1 VGCGASADL
10 LEALIRTGHGHF
22 IVKCNSNRKHTIKE
36 TDILFNSTSI
46 YDMESGREVA
56 KCTKSSRLEPSS
68 SADPKILSKQQ
79 FQELGHGRIG
89 DITANLDNRLT
100 REKNVPSVDCDVIIP
115 WVLRNMLGSIGDQNT
130 EYEACRN
137 DVRRLKS
144 TLLEYDNSGLGI
156 LLVPELE
163 YFLDSLEIRVTKEVL
178 REMCRRY
185 PGDMMDIRDKFIWI
199 ESEQQSKGGRR
210 AVMMDAE
217 ERSGDRKSGEK
228 MYTGSDD
235 SYGRADSKGNNSIA
249 RTSSSPSYHS
259 DYKSSINAT
268 ESSQEHKRVSESKQ
282 STRGSLSCKYSSM
295 VFDKIDENLGLNILQ
310 LLNDISSGRG
320 LKYVAS
326 TYNDNS
332 STENT
337 VTSQVKYLRDSL
349 YSTGGDRCCPKGD
362 EYHSASCCVTIAAI
376 MKGRRDVVNIC
387 DSLGRTPLL
396 IASALGNKKAVACL
410 LAMDGDISIVS
421 HDGQSA
427 FSVAKS
433 SDSQALPQKTLLSW
447 MNRRGNI
454 LKHESHMVN
463 SKIMTS
469 EQGTSGD
476 QNASHSADKLLQKG
490 KYDDIDDAGSGGR
503 VMNVEERA
511 VAMAGVCSS
520 LQNLKGAKWSYS
532 RPPLMWAVH
541 SGLLSAVEDL
551 LCGTPAHDPNTC
563 DTMGRSSLHE
573 CVALIRSGR
582 TDLAEAAVS
591 IALALMESGA
601 RVNHASISGRTPLHD
616 LFCANHDEKVS
627 SHRVSAE
634 ETTNP
639 LGDFCVVNR
648 SKRMILKSLLKHG
661 ADPILLDRQGLGA
674 IHYCARED
682 SANCLLEI
690 LMSTA
695 DEWPLTRLQQS
706 PLHIACKAGAINT
719 AKLLCKWDAD
729 HIPSEYRKLS
739 ILLQADGQGKLPVQ
753 LLPHNTSSR
762 CLETLWGAARA
773 GDLSRCSFLYTLIFL
788 K

>member
-1 VGCGASADL
+1 
-10 LEALIRTGHGHF
+10 
-22 IVKCNSNRKHTIKE
+22 
-36 TDILFNSTSI
+36 
-46 YDMESGREVA
+46 MESGREVA
-56 KCTKSSRLEPSS
+56 KCTNSSKLEPSS
-68 SADPKILSKQQ
+68 SADPKVISKQH
-79 FQELGHGRIG
+79 FEELGHTRLR
-89 DITANLDNRLT
+89 DIAVNLDNRLT
-100 REKNVPSVDCDVIIP
+100 TEKNVPGVDCDVIIP
-115 WVLRNMLGSIGDQNT
+115 WVLRNMLGSRSDQST

-144 TLLEYDNSGLGI
+144 TLLQYESSGLGI

-199 ESEQQSKGGRR
+199 ESELKSEGSRR
-210 AVMMDAE
+210 ALMMDAE
-217 ERSGDRKSGEK
+217 ESSGDRKSGEK
-228 MYTGSDD
+228 TYTGSDD
-235 SYGRADSKGNNSIA
+235 SYGRADSKRNYA
-249 RTSSSPSYHS
+249 RTRTSSSPSYPS
-259 DYKSSINAT
+259 DFKSSCKAT
-268 ESSQEHKRVSESKQ
+268 ESSQERKRGSESKQ
-282 STRGSLSCKYSSM
+282 NSNSRKPPPCKYSSM

-320 LKYVAS
+320 LKYVTS
-326 TYNDNS
+326 TYSDNS

-337 VTSQVKYLRDSL
+337 MASQGMTLRDSL
-349 YSTGGDRCCPKGD
+349 YSTGGHEYCPKGD
-362 EYHSASCCVTIAAI
+362 EYRSVPCCVTVAAI
-376 MKGRRDVVNIC
+376 MMGRRDVVNIS

-410 LAMDGDISIVS
+410 LAMGGDISIVA

-433 SDSQALPQKTLLSW
+433 SDAQAIPQKTILSW
-447 MNRRGNI
+447 MNQRGNI
-454 LKHESHMVN
+454 FKDESHMMN

-469 EQGTSGD
+469 VLGTCEEN
-476 QNASHSADKLLQKG
+476 NANNGINELLQKG
-490 KYDDIDDAGSGGR
+490 KYNDIDDAGSGSGGR

-551 LCGTPAHDPNTC
+551 LCSTPSHDPNTC
-563 DTMGRSSLHE
+563 DTMGRGSLHE

-582 TDLAEAAVS
+582 TDLAEAAVP
-591 IALALMESGA
+591 IALALLESGA
-601 RVNHASISGRTPLHD
+601 RVNHASISGRIPLHD
-616 LFCANHDEKVS
+616 LFCANQDEKVS
-627 SHRVSAE
+627 SYRVSAE

-639 LGDFCVVNR
+639 FGDLCVVNK
-648 SKRMILKSLLKHG
+648 SKRKLLTSLLEHG
-661 ADPILLDRQGLGA
+661 ADPILFDRQGLGA

-682 SANCLLEI
+682 SDDCLLEI
-690 LMSTA
+690 LMSFT

-706 PLHIACKAGAINT
+706 LLHIACKAGAINT

-729 HIPSEYRKLS
+729 HIPSVDRKLS
-739 ILLQADGQGKLPVQ
+739 ILLQADGQGKLPIQ
-753 LLPHNTSSR
+753 LLPHNISSR

-773 GDLSRCSFLYTLIFL
+773 GDLSRCSFLHL
-788 K
+788 

>member
-1 VGCGASADL
+1 MGCGASVDL
-10 LEALIRTGHGHF
+10 LEALVRTGHGHF
-22 IVKCNSNRKHTIKE
+22 NVKCNSNRKYTIKE

-46 YDMESGREVA
+46 YDLESGREVA
-56 KCTKSSRLEPSS
+56 KCTKGSKLQPSS
-68 SADPKILSKQQ
+68 SADPKILSKQV
-79 FQELGHGRIG
+79 FQEVGHARLG
-89 DITANLDNRLT
+89 DIAVNLDNRLT

-115 WVLRNMLGSIGDQNT
+115 WVLRNMLGSIGDQNI

-163 YFLDSLEIRVTKEVL
+163 YFLDSLEIRVTKDVL

-199 ESEQQSKGGRR
+199 ESKLQREGSRR
-210 AVMMDAE
+210 ALMMDAE
-217 ERSGDRKSGEK
+217 ESSGDRKSGEK

-235 SYGRADSKGNNSIA
+235 SYRRADSEGNYPMT
-249 RTSSSPSYHS
+249 RTSSSPSYRS
-259 DYKSSINAT
+259 DSKSSSKAT
-268 ESSQEHKRVSESKQ
+268 ESSLEHKRVSESKQ
-282 STRGSLSCKYSSM
+282 SARGPLPCKYTSM

-320 LKYVAS
+320 LEYVTS

-332 STENT
+332 SVEGTT
-337 VTSQVKYLRDSL
+337 TSQGMNLRDGL
-349 YSTGGDRCCPKGD
+349 YSTGGNVYCPKGD
-362 EYHSASCCVTIAAI
+362 GYHSVSCCVTVAAI
-376 MKGRRDVVNIC
+376 MKGRKDVVNIC

-396 IASALGNKKAVACL
+396 IASALGYKKVVACL
-410 LAMDGDISIVS
+410 LAMGGDISIVA

-433 SDSQALPQKTLLSW
+433 SDAQAIPQKTILSW
-447 MNRRGNI
+447 MNQRGSI
-454 LKHESHMVN
+454 FKDESHMRN
-463 SKIMTS
+463 SKIITS
-469 EQGTSGD
+469 VLGTGEEQDAKSGI
-476 QNASHSADKLLQKG
+476 KELLQKG
-490 KYDDIDDAGSGGR
+490 KLNDIDDARSGSGGR

-520 LQNLKGAKWSYS
+520 LQSLKGAKWSYS

-551 LCGTPAHDPNTC
+551 LCGTPSHDPNTC

-582 TDLAEAAVS
+582 TDLAEAAVP

-601 RVNHASISGRTPLHD
+601 MVNHASIGGRTPLHD
-616 LFCANHDEKVS
+616 LFCVNQDEKVS

-634 ETTNP
+634 DTTNP
-639 LGDFCVVNR
+639 FGDLCAVIR
-648 SKRMILKSLLKHG
+648 SKRTILMSLLEHG
-661 ADPILLDRQGLGA
+661 ADPELLDRQGLGA

-682 SANCLLEI
+682 SDDCLLEI
-690 LMSTA
+690 LMSTT

-729 HIPSEYRKLS
+729 HIPSGHRKLS
-739 ILLQADGQGKLPVQ
+739 ILLQADGQGKLPIQ
-753 LLPHNTSSR
+753 LLPHNISSR

-773 GDLSRCSFLYTLIFL
+773 GDLSRCSFLHL
-788 K
+788 

>member
-1 VGCGASADL
+1 VGCGASTDL
-10 LEALIRTGHGHF
+10 LEALVRTGHGQF
-22 IVKCNSNRKHTIKE
+22 NVKFNSNRKHTTKE
-36 TDILFNSTSI
+36 TDVLFNSTST

-56 KCTKSSRLEPSS
+56 KCTNSSKLEPSS
-68 SADPKILSKQQ
+68 SADPKTLSKNQ
-79 FQELGHGRIG
+79 FQEVGHARLG
-89 DITANLDNRLT
+89 DIAVNLDNRLT

-115 WVLRNMLGSIGDQNT
+115 WVLRNMLGSIVDQNI

-144 TLLEYDNSGLGI
+144 ALLEYDNSGLGI

-199 ESEQQSKGGRR
+199 ESKQQSDGCRR
-210 AVMMDAE
+210 ALTMDAE

-235 SYGRADSKGNNSIA
+235 SYDRADSKGNYSMT
-249 RTSSSPSYHS
+249 RTSSSPSYPI
-259 DYKSSINAT
+259 DFKSSSKAT
-268 ESSQEHKRVSESKQ
+268 ESSQQQKRGSESKQ
-282 STRGSLSCKYSSM
+282 STRGPLSYKYSSM

-320 LKYVAS
+320 LKYVTS
-326 TYNDNS
+326 TYSDNSS

-337 VTSQVKYLRDSL
+337 MASQGMNLRDSL

-362 EYHSASCCVTIAAI
+362 EYHCASYCVTIAAI

-410 LAMDGDISIVS
+410 LAMGGDISIVS

-433 SDSQALPQKTLLSW
+433 SDAQAIPQKAILSW
-447 MNRRGNI
+447 MNQRGY
-454 LKHESHMVN
+454 LFKDESHMMS
-463 SKIMTS
+463 SKTITSVLGTS
-469 EQGTSGD
+469 EEHT
-476 QNASHSADKLLQKG
+476 ASHLTDKLLQKG
-490 KYDDIDDAGSGGR
+490 EYNDIDDAGNGGR

-520 LQNLKGAKWSYS
+520 LENLKCSKWSYS

-551 LCGTPAHDPNTC
+551 LCRSPAHDPNTC

-573 CVALIRSGR
+573 CVALIRIGR
-582 TDLAEAAVS
+582 TDLAEAAVP
-591 IALALMESGA
+591 IALALMKSGA

-616 LFCANHDEKVS
+616 LFCANQDEKVS
-627 SHRVSAE
+627 SYRVSAE
-634 ETTNP
+634 DTTNP
-639 LGDFCVVNR
+639 FGDLCVVKR
-648 SKRMILKSLLKHG
+648 SKRMILKSLLQHG
-661 ADPILLDRQGLGA
+661 ADTELMDRQGLGA

-682 SANCLLEI
+682 SADCLLEI
-690 LMSTA
+690 LTSTA

-706 PLHIACKAGAINT
+706 PLHIACKAGAVNT
-719 AKLLCKWDAD
+719 AKLLCKWNAD
-729 HIPSEYRKLS
+729 HIPSEHRKRS
-739 ILLQADGQGKLPVQ
+739 ILLQADGQGKLPIQ
-753 LLPHNTSSR
+753 LLPHNISSR

-773 GDLSRCSFLYTLIFL
+773 GDLSRCSFLHRLIFI
-788 K
+788 